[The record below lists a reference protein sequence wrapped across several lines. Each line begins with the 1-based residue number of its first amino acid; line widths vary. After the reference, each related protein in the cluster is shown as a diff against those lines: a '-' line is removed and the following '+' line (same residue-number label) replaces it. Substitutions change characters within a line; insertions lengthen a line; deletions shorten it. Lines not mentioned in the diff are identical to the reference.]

1 MRKLTCTFAFLSAL
15 MVLPFAANAE
25 IHELTDGELSA
36 IYGQGYIL
44 MAGDMTLLEVPY
56 LSELTMMV
64 GPVNLGDIGG
74 MLEDKYPALFSE
86 GRDRVV
92 DVASTLL
99 LGPINFELG
108 LLPFGIGEAFMLSLS
123 HAPSMP

>member
-25 IHELTDGELSA
+25 IHELTDSELSA

-56 LSELTMMV
+56 LSELDMMV

-86 GRDRVV
+86 GRDRLV

-108 LLPFGIGEAFMLSLS
+108 LLPFGFGDAFMLSLS
-123 HAPSMP
+123 HASSAP